1 MSIRLTGLKFLAVLG
16 VVFGTAAA
24 RGEELNYGNMNEASY
39 ASRVDALEAELAS
52 LKSNLGSGYCGSD
65 ANSCNS
71 GCNCS
76 QGGVIAGV
84 EMVLLTPHSGALQI
98 PGVANVTPGYG
109 VQASPRLWLGYRNDN
124 GLGVRARYWTFD
136 ADAGPSTIG
145 LVSNLHMEALDLEVT
160 QTAQLASWNFD
171 LSFGI
176 RWAQDRNTL
185 ALGPIVAGQQ
195 NFEGTGGTIALGAWR
210 QLGHSN
216 LSLFANTRASLL
228 YGQNDYP
235 ISVALPPIGPAIGIA
250 ALRSEDEVVSIYE
263 LQMGVEWSRQ
273 TETGSRWF
281 ARAALECQ
289 AWNIP
294 SPALGLLDDTTG
306 LVGVAFAIGYNH

>member
-1 MSIRLTGLKFLAVLG
+1 MSIRLMGLKFLAVLG

-24 RGEELNYGNMNEASY
+24 RGEELNYGTMNDANF

-52 LKSNLGSGYCGSD
+52 LRSNLGSGYCGSN
-65 ANSCNS
+65 ANNCNS
-71 GCNCS
+71 GCGCS
-76 QGGVIAGV
+76 QAGVIAGL
-84 EMVLLTPHSGALQI
+84 EMVLLTPHTGALQI
-98 PGVANVTPGYG
+98 PGVANITPGYG
-109 VQASPRLWLGYRNDN
+109 VQASPRLWLGYRNDA

-136 ADAGPSTIG
+136 ADAGPSTVG
-145 LVSNLHMEALDLEVT
+145 AVSNLHMEALDLEVT
-160 QTAQLASWNFD
+160 QTEQLMNWNFD
-171 LSFGI
+171 LSFGV

-185 ALGPIVAGQQ
+185 AGPPVVVGQQ
-195 NFEGTGGTIALGAWR
+195 NFEGAGGTIALGAWR

-228 YGQNDYP
+228 YGNNDYTLAA
-235 ISVALPPIGPAIGIA
+235 ALPPPVGVQA
-250 ALRSEDEVVSIYE
+250 AGFRSADEVVSIYE
-263 LQMGVEWSRQ
+263 LQIGVEWSRY
-273 TETGSRWF
+273 TETGSRWY
-281 ARAALECQ
+281 ARTALECQ